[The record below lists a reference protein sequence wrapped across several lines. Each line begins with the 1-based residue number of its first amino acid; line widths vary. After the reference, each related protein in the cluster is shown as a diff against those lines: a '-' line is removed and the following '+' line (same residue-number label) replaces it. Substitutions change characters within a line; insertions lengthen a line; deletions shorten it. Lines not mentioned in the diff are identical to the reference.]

1 MENRPMN
8 IQPSAAAASIA
19 GTDRAA
25 TRGGE
30 ADAKRGE
37 ASRQQS
43 AAEAPGGKAADSSAL
58 DSGQE
63 TADRGGD
70 GRQVLDI
77 FEQSA
82 KDEEE
87 QAADQESSKSSANQE
102 SQGNHLDLEA

>member
-1 MENRPMN
+1 MN

-37 ASRQQS
+37 ASRQKS
-43 AAEAPGGKAADSSAL
+43 VAESPGGKSADSSAL

-63 TADRGGD
+63 TSDRGGD

-77 FEQSA
+77 FERSSET
-82 KDEEE
+82 EEE
-87 QAADQESSKSSANQE
+87 SAGEGGKDDRAPNRDTE
-102 SQGNHLDLEA
+102 GGHLDIQA

>member
-1 MENRPMN
+1 MN

-19 GTDRAA
+19 GVDRAA

-37 ASRQQS
+37 SLRQQS
-43 AAEAPGGKAADSSAL
+43 VSEAPGGKAADSSAI

-63 TADRGGD
+63 TADRGAD

-77 FEQSA
+77 FEKST

-87 QAADQESSKSSANQE
+87 TVDDHNSLRKGVNSDT
-102 SQGNHLDLEA
+102 QGGHLDLEA

>member
-1 MENRPMN
+1 MN

-25 TRGGE
+25 ARGGE

-37 ASRQQS
+37 ANRQR
-43 AAEAPGGKAADSSAL
+43 AVAESPGGKAADSSAV

-77 FEQSA
+77 FERSEDSQDDAGQDPRGTSQSA
-82 KDEEE
+82 NSDG
-87 QAADQESSKSSANQE
+87 
-102 SQGNHLDLEA
+102 QGDHLDLEA

>member
-1 MENRPMN
+1 MN

-37 ASRQQS
+37 ATRQREVS
-43 AAEAPGGKAADSSAL
+43 EAPGGKAADSSAI

-70 GRQVLDI
+70 GHQVLDV
-77 FEQSA
+77 FEKA
-82 KDEEE
+82 TKPDEETG
-87 QAADQESSKSSANQE
+87 DDLGLPR
-102 SQGNHLDLEA
+102 QGVNSDTQGGHLDLEA